1 MSNPYTL
8 FLRDESTL
16 DRVGQ
21 LDQFISFTSRSRFN
35 GIGTWVLELD
45 YGNPLTA
52 YLGLGYGIVL
62 QRGTDVIFSGPI
74 NSPEVSWELGNK
86 TFRVSGFD
94 DISYLARRLAIPEPS
109 TASPP
114 YNTDEFDTRVGVG
127 STIMRQYVDYNM
139 GPNARTA
146 RIEPGFTLATDP
158 TVGSSITGNA
168 RYQNLLDL
176 LIELAVDAGGLG
188 IKVLDKE
195 FDTYSPTDLSN
206 EIVFSEGRANLNRYN
221 YLIKNPLAN
230 YIFVGDEDSGTVREI
245 VERSDATSIS
255 SFGVFESFL
264 DKSDTTVTAE
274 LEAAGDIEL
283 ALKKEVGSVSFEPR
297 ETNNIL
303 YQQDYQLGDKV
314 KFRLD
319 ASASISDVIREVE
332 IEISQTE
339 SRTSIIIAT
348 SEEST
353 NPELF
358 RLFAGMNKKALDL
371 RLSKLERK

>member
-1 MSNPYTL
+1 MTNPYTL

-16 DRVGQ
+16 ERVGQ
-21 LDQFISFTSRSRFN
+21 VDQFISFTSRSRFN
-35 GIGTWVLELD
+35 GMGTWVLELD
-45 YGNPLTA
+45 YGNPLIG

-74 NSPEVSWELGNK
+74 NSPEISWELGVK

-94 DISYLARRLAIPEPS
+94 DLSYLIRRLALPEPS
-109 TASPP
+109 TSSPP
-114 YNTDEFDTRVGVG
+114 YNTNEFDNRTGVG
-127 STIMRQYVDYNM
+127 STIIREYVDYNM

-146 RIEPGFTLATDP
+146 RIEPGFTLAADP
-158 TVGSSITGNA
+158 TIGDSITGNA
-168 RYQNLLDL
+168 RYQILLDF
-176 LIELAVDAGGLG
+176 LIELAIDAGLG
-188 IKVLDKE
+188 IQVLDKQ
-195 FDTYSPTDLSN
+195 FTTYSPIDLSD
-206 EIVFSEGRANLNRYN
+206 EIVFSEGRANLNNYN
-221 YLIKNPLAN
+221 YLIKNPEAN
-230 YIFVGDEDSGTVREI
+230 YIFVGDEDEGIAREI
-245 VERSDATSIS
+245 VERSDAPSIS

-297 ETNNIL
+297 ETNKVL
-303 YQQDYQLGDKV
+303 FQQDYQLGDQV

-319 ASASISDVIREVE
+319 ASNSITDVIREVE
-332 IEISQTE
+332 IEITQTD
-339 SRTSIIIAT
+339 SRTSISIAT
-348 SEEST
+348 SKEST

-358 RLFAGMNKKALDL
+358 RLFAGINKKALDL

>member
-8 FLRDESTL
+8 FIREESTL

-21 LDQFISFTSRSRFN
+21 LDQFISFISRSRFN

-62 QRGTDVIFSGPI
+62 QRGADVIFSGPI

-94 DISYLARRLAIPEPS
+94 DLSYLTRRLALPEPS

-114 YNTDEFDTRVGVG
+114 YNTDEFDNRTGVG
-127 STIMRQYVDYNM
+127 STIIRQYVDYNI

-146 RIEPGFTLATDP
+146 RIESGFTLAADP
-158 TVGSSITGNA
+158 AIGDSITGNA
-168 RYQNLLDL
+168 RYHNLLDF
-176 LIELAVDAGGLG
+176 IVDLALDAGGLG
-188 IKVLDKE
+188 LQVLDKE
-195 FDTYSPTDLSN
+195 FSTYTPTDLSAS
-206 EIVFSEGRANLNRYN
+206 IVFSEGRANLNNYN
-221 YLIKNPLAN
+221 YLIKNPQAN
-230 YIFVGDEDSGTVREI
+230 YIFVGDEDEGTVREI
-245 VERSDATSIS
+245 VERSDGASIS

-274 LEAAGDIEL
+274 LQAAGDIEL
-283 ALKKEVGSVSFEPR
+283 AQKKEIGSVSFEPR
-297 ETNNIL
+297 ETNKIL
-303 YQQDYQLGDKV
+303 YQQDYKLGDQV

-319 ASASISDVIREVE
+319 ASSSINDVIREVE

-339 SRTSIIIAT
+339 SRTRVSIAT